1 MTLQRRDADLPTE
14 IQAELADIAP
24 LVAKA
29 GKVARV
35 LKAISN
41 EKRLL
46 ILCKL
51 AVSGECTVGLLA
63 ECVGLGQSAV
73 SQHLAK
79 LREDNLITFR
89 RQSQMLFYEIGDR
102 KLKHLLTSLKDIYCP
117 DMIPE
122 QSKE

>member
-1 MTLQRRDADLPTE
+1 MTPQRRNSNLSTD
-14 IQAELADIAP
+14 IQAEFADIGP

-63 ECVGLGQSAV
+63 ESVGLGQSAV
-73 SQHLAK
+73 SQHLAR

-89 RQSQMLFYEIGDR
+89 RQSQMLFYEIGDS
-102 KLKHLLTSLKDIYCP
+102 KLRRLLTSLKDIYCP
-117 DMIPE
+117 GMISE

>member
-1 MTLQRRDADLPTE
+1 MPTE
-14 IQAELADIAP
+14 IQTDVADITP
-24 LVAKA
+24 LISKA
-29 GKVARV
+29 GQVARV

-63 ECVGLGQSAV
+63 ESVGLGQSAL

-89 RQSQMLFYEIGDR
+89 RQSQMLFYEIGDSN
-102 KLKHLLTSLKDIYCP
+102 LKRLLTSLKDIYCP
-117 DMIPE
+117 EMISE
-122 QSKE
+122 QSTE